1 MNLNATVDKRK
12 VLGVNVSRYWVEVTA
27 KHHEFLGRS
36 RHNIVSV
43 HAPKTLKIKCSYI
56 YFKVVER
63 VHGLKLLLL
72 ELLILK
78 HIEYVW
84 QHSCE

>member
-36 RHNIVSV
+36 RHSIVSC
-43 HAPKTLKIKCSYI
+43 PKDS
-56 YFKVVER
+56 EN
-63 VHGLKLLLL
+63 
-72 ELLILK
+72 
-78 HIEYVW
+78 
-84 QHSCE
+84 